1 MTQTMQSNP
10 RLGLWAVLIAVAALG
25 VPTWAQSRWDGSSL
39 TVYANPNFSG
49 QSASFRDDTPNM
61 VPFNLN
67 DKISSI
73 QVPNGETWEVCQDID
88 YANQCQVLTGS
99 VSDLRSMGWND
110 RISSLR
116 RINNDSFRQGGFRD
130 DGYRGRRSDGV
141 FGAEGSGSGV
151 TVYANPNFG
160 GQSASFRDDTASM
173 VPYNLNDKISSIQ
186 IPNGEVWEVC
196 QDVDYGNQ
204 CQVLSGSVAD
214 LRSIGWNDR
223 ISSLRRTNNNNN
235 RRFRDWRSGRGNEP
249 GVQQG
254 LVFYAQN
261 GYRGASRLVTT
272 ASSNMGF
279 SARQGS
285 VQLRGGGSW
294 EVCDGSGRC
303 ATINQDVSDVSQLG
317 LNGRITSARFVN
329 RNRGI
334 GRDRDDN

>member
-1 MTQTMQSNP
+1 MLDTIRKRSNAH
-10 RLGLWAVLIAVAALG
+10 LGQWAALIVAAALG
-25 VPTWAQSRWDGSSL
+25 VPTSAQSRWDGNGV
-39 TVYANPNFSG
+39 TVYADPNFRG

-73 QVPNGETWEVCQDID
+73 QIPNGETWEVCQDVD
-88 YANQCQVLTGS
+88 YGNECRVLSGS

-116 RINNDSFRQGGFRD
+116 RTNDNNGRFRD
-130 DGYRGRRSDGV
+130 RRSGGV
-141 FGAEGSGSGV
+141 FGPEGGGNV

-160 GQSASFRDDTASM
+160 GQRASFGDDTASM

-186 IPNGEVWEVC
+186 IPNGETWEVC

-214 LRSIGWNDR
+214 LRRIGWNDR
-223 ISSLRRTNNNNN
+223 ISSLRRTNNN
-235 RRFRDWRSGRGNEP
+235 RGFRDWRSGRGNEP

-261 GYRGASRLVTT
+261 GYRGASRVVTND
-272 ASSNMGF
+272 SSNMGF

-285 VQLRGGGSW
+285 VQLRGGGAW
-294 EVCDGSGRC
+294 EICDGSGHC
-303 ATINQDVSDVSQLG
+303 ATVNQDVSDVSQLG
-317 LNGRITSARFVN
+317 LNGRITSARAMN

-334 GRDRDDN
+334 GRNRNDR